1 MDETS
6 GEGVDHICEVEFGG
20 NIRTTE
26 QIIKATG
33 CVSIYASKG
42 ELNPVVPM
50 DVFMARNI
58 KVWPF
63 MLPITPLSD
72 WERAQ
77 ADIASWLG
85 EAKRIHRVAGEF
97 SLAETAAAHEP
108 VASKT
113 KCGTVNVLPQE

>member
-1 MDETS
+1 
-6 GEGVDHICEVEFGG
+6 
-20 NIRTTE
+20 
-26 QIIKATG
+26 
-33 CVSIYASKG
+33 
-42 ELNPVVPM
+42 M

-72 WERAQ
+72 QERAQ

-85 EAKRIHRVAGEF
+85 EAQSIHRVAGEF
-97 SLAETAAAHEP
+97 SLAETAAAHEL

-113 KCGTVNVLPQE
+113 KRGTVIVLPQE

>member
-1 MDETS
+1 MTINYREEDVVTRVMDETN

-20 NIRTTE
+20 NIRITE
-26 QIIKATG
+26 QVIKTNG

-63 MLPITPLSD
+63 MLPITPPHRPGRCPSGHRD
-72 WERAQ
+72 MARRSETYPPRRR
-77 ADIASWLG
+77 
-85 EAKRIHRVAGEF
+85 RISPRGNRGC
-97 SLAETAAAHEP
+97 T
-108 VASKT
+108 
-113 KCGTVNVLPQE
+113 